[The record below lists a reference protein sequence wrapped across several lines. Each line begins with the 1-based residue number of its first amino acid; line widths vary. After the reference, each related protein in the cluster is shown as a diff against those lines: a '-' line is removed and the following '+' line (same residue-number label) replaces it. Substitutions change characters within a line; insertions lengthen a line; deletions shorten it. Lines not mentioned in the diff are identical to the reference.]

1 MKVMEPSAP
10 YPTRDGYKR
19 TEVGI
24 IPTDWEVKPLHL
36 LAERITVGIANAAT
50 HAYRDRGVVM
60 FRNQNIKP
68 NHLDD
73 RDVLHID
80 ELFEQRYR
88 NKRLKAGD
96 LLTARTGYPGTT
108 SIVPAGYDGAQTFTT
123 LITRP
128 RKSIIDPEYLCF
140 FINSDAGQKFIEQS
154 QAGGGQKNVNA
165 GSLKFLNVALPPTKS
180 EQEAIAEA
188 LSDADALIE
197 SLEQLLAKK
206 RQIKQGA
213 MQELLT
219 GRTRLAGFK
228 GKSGY
233 RQSEAGE
240 VPEDWEVKRVA
251 EMGDVRAGKALAVR
265 GTGPQRPY
273 LRTKNVF
280 DGRIDVGDVL
290 QMPMTDAEF
299 ARYRLR
305 HGDVLLNEGQSIEL
319 VGRSAMYRDE
329 YPEPCAIQNQLVRFR
344 ARQGVSGS
352 FAAHVFRRCQ
362 TSGMFSKIALQTT
375 SVAHLGVSRFAKLPL
390 PWPPS
395 LAEQEAIAQALDD
408 ADAAIDS
415 LEQLLSKKRQIKQG
429 MMQELLTGR
438 IRLV

>member
-1 MKVMEPSAP
+1 LIPADWTLRPLGNIGKWFSGGTPTMSIAEYWSGDIPWVSPKDMKVPRLHDSIDHITPQAVA
-10 YPTRDGYKR
+10 DGAR
-19 TEVGI
+19 
-24 IPTDWEVKPLHL
+24 L
-36 LAERITVGIANAAT
+36 LPAGAILVVIRGMILAHSVPVARAERTLAFNQDIKAVVAGNGVDSNFLLYWLTAN
-50 HAYRDRGVVM
+50 
-60 FRNQNIKP
+60 
-68 NHLDD
+68 
-73 RDVLHID
+73 
-80 ELFEQRYR
+80 EQRLR
-88 NKRLKAGD
+88 SLTTESTHGTKRLP
-96 LLTARTGYPGTT
+96 TAMLFRELVT
-108 SIVPAGYDGAQTFTT
+108 
-123 LITRP
+123 
-128 RKSIIDPEYLCF
+128 C
-140 FINSDAGQKFIEQS
+140 
-154 QAGGGQKNVNA
+154 
-165 GSLKFLNVALPPTKS
+165 PPML

-188 LSDADALIE
+188 LGDADVVIE
-197 SLEQLLAKK
+197 SLETLLAKK

-240 VPEDWEVKRVA
+240 VPEDWEVKCVA

-265 GTGPQRPY
+265 GAGPQRPY

-280 DGRIDVGDVL
+280 DGRIDIGDVL

-362 TSGMFSKIALQTT
+362 TSGIFSKIALQTT

-408 ADAAIDS
+408 ADAVIDS
-415 LEQLLSKKRQIKQG
+415 LEQLLSKKRQIQNG

>member
-1 MKVMEPSAP
+1 MDVRP
-10 YPTRDGYKR
+10 GYKL
-19 TEVGI
+19 TEVGV
-24 IPTDWEVKPLHL
+24 IPENWEVKTFAQLFAFRNGVNADKRSYGRGLRFVNVLEPITYSHL
-36 LAERITVGIANAAT
+36 YGPEIPGRVTLPDPVAASFAVRRGDVLFNRTSETQGEVGLAAT
-50 HAYRDRGVVM
+50 YLGTDPVVFGGFVIRG
-60 FRNQNIKP
+60 RPTDQS
-68 NHLDD
+68 LDPT
-73 RDVLHID
+73 
-80 ELFEQRYR
+80 YS
-88 NKRLKAGD
+88 
-96 LLTARTGYPGTT
+96 GYALRAPFIR
-108 SIVPAGYDGAQTFTT
+108 SQIVPMGQGA
-123 LITRP
+123 IRAN
-128 RKSIIDPEYLCF
+128 I
-140 FINSDAGQKFIEQS
+140 GQRNLGLVVAPVPPHAEQS
-154 QAGGGQKNVNA
+154 
-165 GSLKFLNVALPPTKS
+165 S
-180 EQEAIAEA
+180 IAET

-213 MQELLT
+213 VQELLT
-219 GRTRLAGFK
+219 GRKRMAGFN

-233 RQSEAGE
+233 KQTETGE

-251 EMGDVRAGKALAVR
+251 EMGDVCAGKALAVR
-265 GTGPQRPY
+265 GVGPQRPY

-352 FAAHVFRRCQ
+352 FAVHVFRHCQ
-362 TSGMFSKIALQTT
+362 TSGIFSKIALQTT

-395 LAEQEAIAQALDD
+395 LAEQEAIARALDD
-408 ADAAIDS
+408 ADAVIDS
-415 LEQLLSKKRQIKQG
+415 LDQLLSKKQQIKQG

-438 IRLV
+438 IRLA